1 MGWLSGDSGH
11 EGYPASILQD
21 GTSIATSSKDIAPLV
36 TGWRSTCECGWTGK
50 TFYPA
55 RPSDDGFYPNDIE
68 DAAKAEWCDHMAP
81 LGAIVSVARAAE
93 ASRKADELLDN
104 EVKFAR
110 AAGASWAAIGAA
122 VHISRQSA
130 HERWSSK

>member
-1 MGWLSGDSGH
+1 MGWLSDDPGH
-11 EGYPASILQD
+11 EGYPASILRD
-21 GTSIATSSKDIAPLV
+21 GTSTGTSSAEIAPLV

-55 RPSDDGFYPNDIE
+55 RPSDEGDYPSDIE
-68 DAAKAEWCDHMAP
+68 DAAKAEWRDHMVP
-81 LGAIVSVARAAE
+81 LEAIDSVAHAAE
-93 ASRKADELLDN
+93 ASHKADELLDN

-110 AAGASWAAIGAA
+110 AAGASWAAIGVA
-122 VHISRQSA
+122 VRISRQSA